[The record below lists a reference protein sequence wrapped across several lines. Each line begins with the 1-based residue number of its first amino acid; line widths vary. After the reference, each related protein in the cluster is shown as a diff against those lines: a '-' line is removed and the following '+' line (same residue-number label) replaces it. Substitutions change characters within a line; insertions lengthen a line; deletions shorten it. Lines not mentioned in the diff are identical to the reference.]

1 MECVCGSSTLDPDN
15 CERCYLLAK
24 IEQLQA
30 ENRRLQAEIVVLL
43 NESILCEPEEQ
54 EGVSDDE

>member
-1 MECVCGSSTLDPDN
+1 MSRERECVCGSKQAAEI
-15 CERCYLLAK
+15 ER
-24 IEQLQA
+24 LQA

-43 NESILCEPEEQ
+43 NESILCEPKEQ